1 MGRTKLHDINYKSG
15 YDSIIN
21 KESSKLVNL
30 GFSTICVEAN
40 GTYEF
45 EVKGQEMALVLQKG
59 DFTASVNY
67 QGAVV
72 LENVGGTRQDCFE
85 EGPTSIYLPPTSK
98 ITITSKEGVEFR
110 IFTSPCQEGNAPYF
124 CPPTD
129 IEEGQP
135 GAQMWKR
142 KYRFI
147 FGPEG
152 KHNGSITKKLIVG
165 ESVSVPGG
173 WVGFPGHRHDFDR
186 KGEEYPLEEIF
197 SIRVKGP
204 EEGPGT
210 VFCYSTDVEEG
221 KRWNE
226 FFVLEDDHNAISLP
240 VGFHT
245 SFAAPACMEYLLW
258 GLAGEEKVYKVQ
270 FDERYTELP
279 DALY

>member
-1 MGRTKLHDINYKSG
+1 MQRTKLHELNYGKG
-15 YDSIIN
+15 YESVIN
-21 KESSKLVNL
+21 KDNSKLVHL
-30 GFSTICVEAN
+30 GFSTVCVEAN
-40 GTYEF
+40 STYEY
-45 EVKGQEMALVLQKG
+45 EVKGEEMAFVLQKG
-59 DFTASVNY
+59 DFTATVEY
-67 QGAVV
+67 KGEVA
-72 LENVGGTRQDCFE
+72 LDNVGGTRECCFTE
-85 EGPTSIYLPPTSK
+85 SPTAIYLPPNAK
-98 ITITSKEGVEFR
+98 ITIKTEAGVEFR
-110 IFTSPCQEGNAPYF
+110 NFTAPCEEGNAPYY
-124 CPPTD
+124 CSPD
-129 IEEGQP
+129 NIEEGEP

-152 KHNGSITKKLIVG
+152 KHNGSVTKKLIVG

-173 WVGFPGHRHDFDR
+173 WVGFPGHRHDFER
-186 KGEEYPLEEIF
+186 EGEYPLEEIF

-204 EEGPGT
+204 EDGPGT

-226 FFVLEDDHNAISLP
+226 FFVLEDDNNAISLP

-245 SFAAPACMEYLLW
+245 SFAAPSCTEYLLW
-258 GLAGEEKVYKVQ
+258 GLAGAEKVYQVQ